1 MIMRNQ
7 QIKRNLFP
15 RRELRILVVFLIVT
29 AYLSAEVKPRRVASI
44 PFELVGTYVVVTV
57 RINDSSPLRL
67 ILDSGIRN
75 TIITE
80 LQETDQITLTYS
92 SVKDLI
98 GLGSGQSLEAYASDY
113 NTMRFGKIKMTNK
126 TVYVLQKDIFNLSK
140 HTGTKINGL
149 MGVDFFYDY
158 TVEIDYNAQRIRFYE
173 PTPFDTPKGYGVL
186 PILVESSKFFINLSV
201 LNADSSRQQAK
212 MLIDTGAELNAWF
225 QSITKESV
233 HLPAKWIL
241 GTIGEGLNGL
251 ITGKFG
257 RVPQICIGEF
267 CLNNPIVSFPDSA
280 SIVGIFDNSKR
291 DGTIGSQLLS
301 RFNTIFDFN
310 QKKFY
315 FKPNDYFRNKFQYN
329 VAGIEVTK
337 VSSFLPITEVLAV
350 WENSPAAK
358 AGVKPGDI
366 ILEIDGNKTLGM
378 SINEIKYMFERPR
391 RRQMKILFKR
401 EDTETEVT
409 IDMIDKL

>member
-1 MIMRNQ
+1 M
-7 QIKRNLFP
+7 
-15 RRELRILVVFLIVT
+15 
-29 AYLSAEVKPRRVASI
+29 
-44 PFELVGTYVVVTV
+44 
-57 RINDSSPLRL
+57 
-67 ILDSGIRN
+67 DSGIRN

-98 GLGSGQSLEAYASDY
+98 GLGSGQNLEAYASDY

-140 HTGTKINGL
+140 HSGTKINGL
-149 MGVDFFYDY
+149 MGVDFFHDY

-186 PILVESSKFFINLSV
+186 PILLESSKFFINLSV
-201 LNADSSRQQAK
+201 QNADNSRQQAK

-280 SIVGIFDNSKR
+280 SIVGIFDTSKR

-337 VSSFLPITEVLAV
+337 VSSFMPITEVLAV

-358 AGVKPGDI
+358 AGVKPGDM
-366 ILEIDGNKTLGM
+366 ILEINGNKTFGM
-378 SINEIKYMFERPR
+378 SINEIKYMFERPSR
-391 RRQMKILFKR
+391 SRMKILFKR
-401 EDTETEVT
+401 EDSDFEVN
-409 IDMIDKL
+409 IDMIDKI